1 MASFVKMIVSGKN
14 GKSTDVN
21 GKRKS
26 RVSVA
31 TFVHIAKECNG
42 DIRKM
47 AEEHNLNQPAQAVLG
62 RYKNLLKKG
71 VELPKYTFVKLREHT
86 EFTPEMLQKGIQ
98 LWNDSKG
105 DAKYV
110 AETLGVS
117 VQTLTNWIKKLD
129 KECLEKNILYI
140 RQKHNVDREEA
151 INMLE
156 KQGGYVSLTCEKKV
170 SPRGKQ
176 AAKLDSKI
184 TEGLDSLI
192 ESELENMMNSPE
204 EKTGEEKLLDVMI
217 EKFEEE
223 ISAT

>member
-1 MASFVKMIVSGKN
+1 MASFIKMVQSGKN

-21 GKRKS
+21 GKRKN
-26 RVSVA
+26 RVSVL
-31 TFVHIAKECNG
+31 TFVQYAKECNG

-47 AEEHNLNQPAQAVLG
+47 ADENHLNQPAQAVLG

-71 VELPKYTFVKLREHT
+71 MELPKYTFVKLREHT
-86 EFTPEMLQKGIQ
+86 EFTPEMLSRGIQ

-105 DAKYV
+105 DAKFV
-110 AETLGVS
+110 ADKLGVS

-129 KECLEKNILYI
+129 KECFEKNILYI
-140 RQKHNVDREEA
+140 RQKYGVDREEA

-176 AAKLDSKI
+176 AAKLDSKV
-184 TEGLDSLI
+184 TEGLDALI
-192 ESELENMMNSPE
+192 ESELENMMSSSE
-204 EKTGEEKLLDVMI
+204 EKTGEEKLLEVMI
-217 EKFEEE
+217 EKFEET
-223 ISAT
+223 SAT